1 MKNDNFF
8 KHDAS
13 ACNGEKMMNLIDKE
27 GLRGYGA
34 YWVLLEA
41 LRKET
46 DFCCPLSI
54 LQSLAIRSRVRASYL
69 LHIVQDFGLFVVE
82 KDHFYSPGMKRR
94 MSTYLL
100 SSKLESVKKRPKV
113 LEMSESSAVPARITE
128 KNRTEKNITV
138 VDSNIG
144 GGQIPLKPI
153 VGWEA
158 LVNEMALCEDY
169 MNQAGV
175 HSGLGGLYLRCR
187 KRIVGLFKTHIQ
199 LQGKQENL
207 LTLGDVKSYFTNFI
221 AAGTVT
227 NRKVREALQREK
239 LEEERFDFHRFE
251 TVVDGQRSYLGHLI
265 PNDAPPRPDPSSVWD
280 NLLKQWHH

>member
-13 ACNGEKMMNLIDKE
+13 ACNGKKMMNLIDKE

-34 YWVLLEA
+34 YWILLEA
-41 LRKET
+41 LRKEAN
-46 DFCCPLSI
+46 FRCPLSV
-54 LQSLAIRSRVRASYL
+54 LQSLAMRSRVRVPFL
-69 LHIVQDFGLFVVE
+69 LHIVQDFDLFVVE
-82 KDHFYSPGMKRR
+82 EDHFCSPGMERR
-94 MSTYLL
+94 MSNYLL
-100 SSKLESVKKRPKV
+100 NKEQRIVKKRAKPLKT
-113 LEMSESSAVPARITE
+113 SEDSAIPARITE

-138 VDSNIG
+138 VDSNMG
-144 GGQIPLKPI
+144 EGQIPLKPFL
-153 VGWEA
+153 GWEA
-158 LVNEMALCEDY
+158 LVDQMVLCEDY

-175 HSGLGGLYLRCR
+175 HSGMGGLYLRCQ

-207 LTLGDVKSYFTNFI
+207 HTMGDMKSYFSNFI
-221 AAGTVT
+221 AAGSVT
-227 NRKVREALQREK
+227 NRKVREALHKER

-251 TVVDGQRSYLGHLI
+251 TVIDGQRSYLGHLI
-265 PNDAPPRPDPSSVWD
+265 PNDAPPRPDPTSVWD

>member
-41 LRKET
+41 LRKGA
-46 DFCCPLSI
+46 DLCCPLSI
-54 LQSLAIRSRVRASYL
+54 LQSLAVRSRVRASYL

-128 KNRTEKNITV
+128 KNRREQKRYISTLSIYMGFFAARH
-138 VDSNIG
+138 SLSRASRFG
-144 GGQIPLKPI
+144 G
-153 VGWEA
+153 
-158 LVNEMALCEDY
+158 
-169 MNQAGV
+169 
-175 HSGLGGLYLRCR
+175 
-187 KRIVGLFKTHIQ
+187 F
-199 LQGKQENL
+199 
-207 LTLGDVKSYFTNFI
+207 
-221 AAGTVT
+221 
-227 NRKVREALQREK
+227 
-239 LEEERFDFHRFE
+239 
-251 TVVDGQRSYLGHLI
+251 QRSCFFR
-265 PNDAPPRPDPSSVWD
+265 PPRLREFTS
-280 NLLKQWHH
+280 LFFYIKKL